1 MPNVTFTVDDELL
14 RKARK
19 VAVDRDTTVTQLL
32 RDFLE
37 QLAGSDAAL
46 AKQRAEEFRRVVRKL
61 ARPAGGEK
69 FNREDANDRAV
80 LRRY

>member
-19 VAVDRDTTVTQLL
+19 VAVDRNTTVTQML
-32 RDFLE
+32 RGFLE
-37 QLAGSDAAL
+37 QMVVSDETL
-46 AKQRAEEFRRVVRKL
+46 AKQRAEEFRRVTRKL
-61 ARPAGGEK
+61 ARDAGGVK
-69 FNREDANDRAV
+69 FNREELYDRDV